1 MRPAVTR
8 SNLRFALFGNR
19 NGEFC
24 SWSGGQSITITA
36 CASAKEGNQAHFVK
50 RMAKIVLAALLL
62 VTVCGQAFGL
72 HEYIPANRPRR
83 TLRRRG
89 HLRRA
94 RWNPVFRPSR
104 DSLLRQ
110 NAEIDRMDLPRIQD
124 DAQLQDL
131 IADNQLVPIEAS
143 ESLRIEPSLDP
154 KRRFCRPWTRDFLE
168 DLSNAYYEEFQNQ
181 IQVNSAVRTVKV
193 QKKLRRRNRNAAPY
207 KGDTAS
213 SHLAGITVDIQRRGM
228 TRDQI
233 KWVQDYL
240 MPLKEQGLIEPEEER
255 RHWCFH
261 IAVSGRYSDWRRA
274 QLEVQTQAANRTQSD
289 DGDVQPPDPLTIV
302 NQHADVLAA
311 VERVR

>member
-1 MRPAVTR
+1 MKGI
-8 SNLRFALFGNR
+8 S
-19 NGEFC
+19 
-24 SWSGGQSITITA
+24 
-36 CASAKEGNQAHFVK
+36 
-50 RMAKIVLAALLL
+50 KIVLAAMLL
-62 VTVCGQAFGL
+62 VTACVQAFGL
-72 HEYIPANRPRR
+72 HEYIPKSGSKPRR
-83 TLRRRG
+83 VSSRTSPRVSTRRRT

-124 DAQLQDL
+124 DAQLQQL

-154 KRRFCRPWTRDFLE
+154 KRRYCRPWTRDFLE
-168 DLSNAYYEEFQNQ
+168 DLSDAYYDEFHSQ

-207 KGDTAS
+207 EGELAS
-213 SHLAGITVDIQRRGM
+213 SHLAGITVDIQRRGLS
-228 TRDQI
+228 RDQI

-240 MPLKEQGLIEPEEER
+240 MPLKEQGLVEPEEER

-261 IAVSGRYSDWRRA
+261 IAVSGKYGDWRQDQMA
-274 QLEVQTQAANRTQSD
+274 STAKTNAPAGED
-289 DGDVQPPDPLTIV
+289 DVQPPDPLTILS
-302 NQHADVLAA
+302 NQ
-311 VERVR
+311 